1 MVTINLLQHKDIQQ
15 AEDFIKNTIKSLPY
29 YNDAAKE
36 AEIRKY
42 TKDSLDKFIV
52 FVAKSDEN
60 IIGFII
66 ASLDDGLIWI
76 DWIGVDSEFRGKGIA
91 KQLLN
96 HIEQYA
102 RDNKVHKIWCDCRT
116 NNSLAQMLWVS
127 AGYNKITTLINHWHG
142 QDFYLWGKLL
152 QSCFYKAK

>member
-1 MVTINLLQHKDIQQ
+1 MITLTKLSSKDAPKLEQFVS
-15 AEDFIKNTIKSLPY
+15 DTIKSLPY

-60 IIGFII
+60 IVGFVI

-102 RDNKVHKIWCDCRT
+102 KDNKVHKIWCDCRT

-142 QDFYLWGKLL
+142 QDFYLWEKPL
-152 QSCFYKAK
+152 QR